1 MLKKITLAAM
11 LLATLPAPQ
20 VALAAPPNTPLSA
33 PALAAARHALD
44 TYPAQLTASLAMMV
58 SFNTVADP
66 AVPGD
71 KNPQHIGF
79 KQFLKEEA
87 ERLGF
92 DYRDH
97 GMVVVIGYG
106 ASDDRVGIITHGDV
120 QPVNPAKWARSP
132 FQLDSTSEPGRLIAR
147 GAEDDKGPIA
157 TALYAMKSI
166 KDQQVPLRRRLE
178 LYVYM
183 AEESDWAPLE
193 AFLKEH
199 TPPQLN
205 ITLDAEYPVVTAEK
219 GWGNVTVTIPPLP
232 APKAAKEPVVKEFTG
247 GYFASQIPEDASAVI
262 GNATRALEAQIRQR
276 GAAQKGM
283 RYQTSWQGKDL
294 KVTALGL
301 SAHSSKPEEGVNAI
315 AMLADALKVRPWR
328 TSQAGAMVDFIND
341 MVGTGITGERFGKV
355 AYRDAFMGPMTVAP
369 TVLAHK
375 AGNAEL
381 TINLRRPRG
390 KSVEE
395 LTAQFQHAFDQ
406 WKRLHA
412 PQARIAMQIGEPWVQ
427 TDAPQ
432 VPVLLDVFS
441 HYTGAAKAAPVA
453 IGGGTN
459 SRLFPKA
466 VAFGP
471 AMPGVAYTGH
481 SEHEFIT
488 QQQLLLNLQ
497 MYTAALVELAR

>member
-1 MLKKITLAAM
+1 MLKKITLAT
-11 LLATLPAPQ
+11 LLAAAMPA
-20 VALAAPPNTPLSA
+20 LHAAPLSA
-33 PALAAARHALD
+33 PATSAARYALD
-44 TYPAQLTASLAMMV
+44 TYANQLTASLAMMV

-66 AVPGD
+66 KVPGE

-79 KQFLKEEA
+79 KQYLKEEA

-106 ASDDRVGIITHGDV
+106 ASEDRVGIITHGDV

-132 FQLDSTSEPGRLIAR
+132 FQLDATSEPGRLIAR

-157 TALYAMKSI
+157 TALYAMKAI
-166 KDQQVPLRRRLE
+166 KDQQVPMRRRLE

-193 AFLKEH
+193 AFLKENK
-199 TPPQLN
+199 PPQLN

-219 GWGNVTVTIPPLP
+219 GWGSVAVTIPPLQ
-232 APKAAKEPVVKEFTG
+232 ASKASKAGKDPVVREFSG

-262 GNATRALEAQIRQR
+262 ANATRALEAQIKKR
-276 GAAQKGM
+276 GAAQQGM
-283 RYQTSWQGKDL
+283 RYQTAWQGKDL

-315 AMLADALKVRPWR
+315 AMLADALKVRPWG
-328 TSQAGAMVDFIND
+328 TSSAGAMVDFIND
-341 MVGTGITGERFGKV
+341 MVGTGLHGERFGKV

-369 TVLAHK
+369 TVLAQK
-375 AGNAEL
+375 SGTMEL

-390 KSVEE
+390 KNKAD
-395 LTAQFQHAFDQ
+395 LTAQFQQAFDQ

-412 PQARIAMQIGEPWVQ
+412 PQARIHMEIGEPWVQ
-427 TDAPQ
+427 GDAPQ

-441 HYTGAAKAAPVA
+441 HYTGVANAKPVS

-471 AMPGVAYTGH
+471 AMPDAKYTGH

-497 MYTAALVELAR
+497 MYTAALVELAK

>member
-1 MLKKITLAAM
+1 MLKKLTLATM
-11 LLATLPAPQ
+11 LLAAIP
-20 VALAAPPNTPLSA
+20 VAFSGAQAAALSA
-33 PALAAARHALD
+33 PATAAARYALD
-44 TYPAQLTASLAMMV
+44 TYPNQLMASLAMMV

-66 AVPGD
+66 AVPAGD
-71 KNPQHIGF
+71 NPQHAGF

-106 ASDDRVGIITHGDV
+106 ASEDRVGIITHGDV
-120 QPVNPAKWARSP
+120 QPVNPAKWAKSP
-132 FQLDSTSEPGRLIAR
+132 FQLDASSEPGRLLAR

-157 TALYAMKSI
+157 TALYAMKAI

-199 TPPQLN
+199 TPPQVN

-219 GWGNVTVTIPPLP
+219 GWGVVAVTIPPLTGQ
-232 APKAAKEPVVKEFTG
+232 KQGKHDPVLREFSG

-262 GNATRALEAQIRQR
+262 GNATRALEAQIKKRA
-276 GAAQKGM
+276 AAQKGM
-283 RYQTSWQGKDL
+283 RYQMAWQGKDL

-315 AMLADALKVRPWR
+315 AMLADALKVRQWR
-328 TSQAGAMVDFIND
+328 TTSAGAMADFLND
-341 MVGTGITGERFGKV
+341 MVGTGTVGERFGKV

-369 TVLAHK
+369 TVLAQK
-375 AGNAEL
+375 AGSMEL

-390 KSVEE
+390 KGKNE
-395 LTAQFQHAFDQ
+395 LSAQFQQAFDQ

-412 PQARIAMQIGEPWVQ
+412 PQARIRMEIGEPWVQ
-427 TDAPQ
+427 ADAPQ
-432 VPVLLDVFS
+432 VPMLLDVFS
-441 HYTGAAKAAPVA
+441 HYSGMANARPIA
-453 IGGGTN
+453 IGGSTN

>member
-1 MLKKITLAAM
+1 MLKQLTLAAM
-11 LLATLPAPQ
+11 LVAALPIAT
-20 VALAAPPNTPLSA
+20 AAPLSA
-33 PALAAARHALD
+33 PATAAARHALD
-44 TYPAQLTASLAMMV
+44 TYPNQLQASLAMMV

-66 AVPGD
+66 AIPAEQ
-71 KNPQHIGF
+71 NPQHLGF

-97 GMVVVIGYG
+97 GMVVVIGHG
-106 ASDDRVGIITHGDV
+106 AAQERVGIITHGDV
-120 QPVNPAKWARSP
+120 QPVNPAKWAKSP
-132 FQLDSTSEPGRLIAR
+132 FQLDTASEPGRLIAR

-157 TALYAMKSI
+157 TALYAMKAI

-183 AEESDWAPLE
+183 AEESDWTPLE
-193 AFLKEH
+193 TFLKTH
-199 TPPQLN
+199 VPPQVN

-219 GWGNVTVTIPPLP
+219 GWGGVTVTIP
-232 APKAAKEPVVKEFTG
+232 VQSVKKPGKDAEVREFSG
-247 GYFASQIPEDASAVI
+247 GYFASQIPEDASVVI
-262 GNATRALEAQIRQR
+262 GNATRALEAQIKQR
-276 GAAQKGM
+276 GAAHKGM
-283 RYQTSWQGKDL
+283 RYQTSWRGKEL
-294 KVTALGL
+294 KVTALGV

-315 AMLADALKVRPWR
+315 AMLADALKVRQWR
-328 TSQAGAMVDFIND
+328 STEAGAMVDFLND

-369 TVLAHK
+369 TVLAQK
-375 AGNAEL
+375 AGGMEL
-381 TINLRRPRG
+381 TLNLRRPRG
-390 KSVEE
+390 KSKSD
-395 LTAQFQHAFDQ
+395 LSAQFQQAFDQ

-412 PQARIAMQIGEPWVQ
+412 PKARIQMEIGEPWVQ

-432 VPVLLDVFS
+432 VPLLLDVFS
-441 HYTGAAKAAPVA
+441 HYTGITNAKPIA

>member
-1 MLKKITLAAM
+1 MLKKFALITLLLHRAILAHAAP
-11 LLATLPAPQ
+11 LSDTATATARY
-20 VALAAPPNTPLSA
+20 ALA
-33 PALAAARHALD
+33 
-44 TYPAQLTASLAMMV
+44 TYPAQMTASLAAMV
-58 SFNTVADP
+58 RYQTVSDP
-66 AVPGD
+66 ALADD
-71 KNPQHIGF
+71 KNPHYAGF
-79 KQFLKEEA
+79 KQFLKDEA
-87 ERLGF
+87 GRLGF

-97 GMVVVIGYG
+97 GMVVVIGHG
-106 ASDDRVGIITHGDV
+106 TAEERLGMITHGDV

-132 FQLDSTSEPGRLIAR
+132 FELDTTSEPGRLVAR
-147 GAEDDKGPIA
+147 GTEDDKGPIA
-157 TALYAMKSI
+157 AALYAMKAI
-166 KDQQVPLRRRLE
+166 KDRQVPLRRRLE

-193 AFLKEH
+193 AFLKDH
-199 TPPQLN
+199 NPPQLN

-219 GWGNVTVTIPPLP
+219 GWGLVAVTIPALP
-232 APKAAKEPVVKEFTG
+232 GQGAPSASGKEPFVREFTG
-247 GYFASQIPEDASAVI
+247 GSFASQIPEDASVVI
-262 GNATRALEAQIRQR
+262 GNATRALEQQISKR

-283 RYQTSWQGKDL
+283 RYQSTWQGKEL

-328 TSQAGAMVDFIND
+328 STAAGAMVDFLND
-341 MVGTGITGERFGKV
+341 MVGTSLYGERFGKV

-369 TVLAHK
+369 TVLANK
-375 AGNAEL
+375 VGGIEL
-381 TINLRRPRG
+381 SINLRRPRG
-390 KSVEE
+390 KSTAE
-395 LTAQFQHAFDQ
+395 LGTQFQQAFAQ

-412 PQARIAMQIGEPWVQ
+412 PQARMAMEIGEPWVQ

-432 VPVLLDVFS
+432 VPVLLDVFT
-441 HYTGAAKAAPVA
+441 HYTGIQRARPVS

-471 AMPGVAYTGH
+471 SMPDTVYTGH

-497 MYTAALVELAR
+497 MYTAALVELAM

>member
-1 MLKKITLAAM
+1 MLKKLALATM
-11 LLATLPAPQ
+11 LLAALPLSQ
-20 VALAAPPNTPLSA
+20 AAPVSA
-33 PALAAARHALD
+33 PATAAARHALD
-44 TYPAQLTASLAMMV
+44 TYPAQLQASLAKMV

-66 AVPGD
+66 AIPD
-71 KNPQHIGF
+71 EKNPQHIGF

-97 GMVVVIGYG
+97 GMVVVIGHG
-106 ASDDRVGIITHGDV
+106 ASEERVGIITHGDV
-120 QPVNPAKWARSP
+120 QPVNPAKWAKSP
-132 FQLDSTSEPGRLIAR
+132 FELDTTSEPGRLIAR

-157 TALYAMKSI
+157 TALYAMKAI
-166 KDQQVPLRRRLE
+166 KDQKVPLRRRLE

-183 AEESDWAPLE
+183 AEESDWGPLE
-193 AFLKEH
+193 TFLKDH
-199 TPPQLN
+199 VPPQLN

-219 GWGNVTVTIPPLP
+219 GWGGVTVTIP
-232 APKAAKEPVVKEFTG
+232 AQAAQKAGKEPVVREFTG

-262 GNATRALEAQIRQR
+262 GNATRALEAHIRKR
-276 GAAQKGM
+276 GAAHKGM
-283 RYQTSWQGKDL
+283 RYQTTWQGQDL
-294 KVTALGL
+294 KVTAQGL

-315 AMLADALKVRPWR
+315 AMLADALKVRQWR
-328 TSQAGAMVDFIND
+328 TTPAGAMVDFLND
-341 MVGTGITGERFGKV
+341 MVGTGIVGERFGKV

-369 TVLAHK
+369 TVLAQK
-375 AGNAEL
+375 VGGMEL

-390 KSVEE
+390 KSKAE
-395 LTAQFQHAFDQ
+395 LTAQFQQAFDQ

-412 PQARIAMQIGEPWVQ
+412 PQARIQMEIGEPWVQ

-441 HYTGAAKAAPVA
+441 HYTGIPRAMPVS

-471 AMPGVAYTGH
+471 AMPGTAYTGH

-488 QQQLLLNLQ
+488 QKQLLLNLQ